1 MAIHFFW
8 LNKLKQFI
16 ILEVSDLIQILQK
29 EQLQNTDYLLF
40 QSRNIICPVAPSH
53 PVPTLEPGTP
63 DIFVHK
69 HTKIFVDEHTLP
81 QDDTH

>member
-40 QSRNIICPVAPSH
+40 Q
-53 PVPTLEPGTP
+53 
-63 DIFVHK
+63 
-69 HTKIFVDEHTLP
+69 KISFGENC
-81 QDDTH
+81 